1 MGIDATRSE
10 GNTEKLIGYLE
21 GNTAGIKCG
30 MEIMKKIACSKF
42 SEILGEICPEMV
54 RTEDDIKAMENV
66 FRKRLEE

>member
-21 GNTAGIKCG
+21 GNAAGIKRG
-30 MEIMKKIACSKF
+30 MEIMKKIACQEFSK
-42 SEILGEICPEMV
+42 ILSEICPEMV
-54 RTEDDIKAMENV
+54 QTDDDTKAMENV